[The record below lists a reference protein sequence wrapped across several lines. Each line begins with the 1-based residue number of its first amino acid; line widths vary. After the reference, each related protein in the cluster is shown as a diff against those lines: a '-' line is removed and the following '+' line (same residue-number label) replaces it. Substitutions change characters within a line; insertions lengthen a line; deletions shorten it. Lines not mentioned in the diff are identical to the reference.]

1 MSLGT
6 RLLIMLYGLGIVL
19 IGAYPIVQEYGSVF
33 TFLKKKVV
41 SYSQQTESQARSRA
55 KLADPVSA
63 AAGGSA
69 AAERSASSEQ
79 SKGKVKDLDHLTK
92 KDKTALN
99 GLIQGLQP

>member
-1 MSLGT
+1 MLLVFEISIMSLGT

-19 IGAYPIVQEYGSVF
+19 IGAYPIQREYGGVF
-33 TFLKKKVV
+33 TFLRKKVV
-41 SYSQQTESQARSRA
+41 SHSQQTESLVRSRA

-63 AAGGSA
+63 ASG
-69 AAERSASSEQ
+69 EQ
-79 SKGKVKDLDHLTK
+79 SKGKGKDLDHLTK